1 MQFRRLHT
9 VTKIITISA
18 TEGGVSRPLKKKTFG
33 RPKMTTQLKC
43 LIYTSFVVVV
53 AAAGAAAV
61 VV

>member
-18 TEGGVSRPLKKKTFG
+18 TEGGVSRPLKKTSG